1 MSLRKR
7 LNDLETPAF
16 FINRHVF
23 NRNCEI
29 VRTAAHANGIY
40 QLRPHVKTHKTREG
54 CLIQA
59 GIGSNDVSDGAKV
72 IGFVVSTIPE
82 LAMIVEMARH
92 HHECKSFRDILYGIP
107 ICKSKL
113 AAILKLKN
121 ELSSVTNNE
130 GVIHVLVDNSH
141 QVDFLEEFIISS
153 SSVDIKK
160 WSVYLKIDTGYHR
173 AGVTCD
179 SQGTSVAIKIINSSC
194 LTLKGLYSHW

>member
-1 MSLRKR
+1 MYLRKR

-16 FINRHVF
+16 FINRHIF
-23 NRNCEI
+23 RQNCEI

-40 QLRPHVKTHKTREG
+40 QLRPHVKTHKTKEG

-59 GIGSNDVSDGAKV
+59 GIGSNVSDVAKV

-82 LAMIVEMARH
+82 LAMIVDMAF

-113 AAILKLKN
+113 SAILRLKN

-153 SSVDIKK
+153 SLADIK

-179 SQGTSVAIKIINSSC
+179 SQGISVAMKIINSSC